1 MSGKGY
7 NVDDTSSSM
16 KAPVIAAPARG
27 RPKITPYVFF
37 TCLLAGSGGLMY
49 GYDLV
54 VAGGVSIMEDFLLKF
69 YPSVYRSEK
78 DVKQDNYCKYN
89 NQVFQLYTSCL
100 YIAALLATFVAGSL
114 TRKRGHRTTM
124 LIAGGLFTIGT
135 ILGVAAENLVMLIAG
150 RVLLGCGLGFANQ
163 AIPLYLS
170 EIAPPSYRGGLNM
183 LFSINI
189 ALGIFGGNLVNYF
202 ASHIHHWGWRFSLA
216 MAGVPAITITLA
228 GLILVDS
235 PSYLIRK
242 NKHDRAKIVLKKLR
256 GHPDI
261 LQEYEDLVKATKIA
275 EALQANRSFR
285 NLFRTRNAPQVTMAF
300 ALPFFQQFSGNDAIL
315 FYGPFLFKAAG
326 LGEKAALYSTVVTG
340 SVAVFGTVISVLIV
354 DRAGRRTILL
364 ISSVIM
370 FSCMVAI
377 SIIFGVGIRG
387 TVTKL
392 SKVASGFELAMVCLF
407 VGVYKGS
414 WGPFAWLIPSEIFP
428 QDIRSAAQ
436 SVTVFTNML
445 FKFIIAQTF
454 LSMLCAF
461 KYGIFL
467 FFAGW
472 LFIMGTF
479 TFFFLPE
486 TKGVPIDQMVN
497 VWRAHWFWRSFVG
510 TDNQDSNLSSLEMK
524 PSASADAAMHTA
536 ITIDKQ

>member
-1 MSGKGY
+1 MG
-7 NVDDTSSSM
+7 M
-16 KAPVIAAPARG
+16 AAPG
-27 RPKITPYVFF
+27 YIDGSGSGSGSPSPPKITPYVFF

-54 VAGGVSIMEDFLLKF
+54 VAGGVSIMEDFLIKF
-69 YPSVYRSEK
+69 YPSVYRK
-78 DVKQDNYCKYN
+78 KQDVKQDNYCKYD

-100 YIAALLATFVAGSL
+100 YMAALLATFLAGSI

-124 LIAGGLFTIGT
+124 LMAGILFSVGT
-135 ILGVAAENLVMLIAG
+135 ILGVAAENLAMLILG

-170 EIAPPSYRGGLNM
+170 EIAPSNYRGGLNM

-189 ALGIFGGNLVNYF
+189 ALGIFGGNLVNYL
-202 ASHIHHWGWRFSLA
+202 ASHMHPWGWRFSLG

-235 PSYLIRK
+235 PSFLIRK
-242 NKHDRAKIVLKKLR
+242 NKHEQAKRVLEKLR
-256 GHPDI
+256 GHSNIIP
-261 LQEYEDLVKATKIA
+261 EFEDLVKASELA
-275 EALQANRSFR
+275 EKLEAKKSYR
-285 NLFRTRNAPQVTMAF
+285 NLFRRRNAPQVTMAF

-326 LGEKAALYSTVVTG
+326 LGDSAALYSTVVTG
-340 SVAVFGTVISVLIV
+340 SVAVVGTVVSVLIV

-364 ISSVIM
+364 AASVIM

-377 SIIFGVGIRG
+377 GIIFGVEIRG
-387 TVTKL
+387 IVTKL
-392 SKVASGFELAMVCLF
+392 TLVASGFELALVCLF

-461 KYGIFL
+461 KFGIFL

-472 LFIMGTF
+472 LFVMGTF

-486 TKGVPIDQMVN
+486 TKGIPIDEMIN
-497 VWRAHWFWRSFVG
+497 VWRAHWFWRSFV
-510 TDNQDSNLSSLEMK
+510 DADIASKPASFEMK
-524 PSASADAAMHTA
+524 PSASPGTLHTA
-536 ITIDKQ
+536 ISIDKQ